1 MTKENLYNKLL
12 EIKGWC
18 MQKGKTNYINTCE
31 EEHLQVFAENLG
43 VYFENTNF
51 IDKFNFPVFNEE
63 VVVNRIISF
72 DMFSFLK
79 EEQGLLKAAK
89 QFLKT
94 KVEDFLIVL
103 GQRLTSATIRDE
115 NALPPLDKNV
125 FEASFEAYNQYMSK
139 ALRAFE
145 KHSERTTNNF
155 WGTIEGNP
163 KQKEEKVRQLV
174 LHILENKS
182 WWNVFYHFKHELIY
196 EVRIPSGHGARWKK
210 SDLEFIGFVEP
221 FLEQFRNLN

>member
-1 MTKENLYNKLL
+1 M
-12 EIKGWC
+12 
-18 MQKGKTNYINTCE
+18 
-31 EEHLQVFAENLG
+31 
-43 VYFENTNF
+43 
-51 IDKFNFPVFNEE
+51 
-63 VVVNRIISF
+63 VNRVASF
-72 DMFSFLK
+72 DAFSFLK
-79 EEQGLLKAAK
+79 EEENILKTAK

-115 NALPPLDKNV
+115 KALPPLDKNV

-145 KHSERTTNNF
+145 KHSERTTNSF
-155 WGTIEGNP
+155 WGVIEGNP

-210 SDLEFIGFVEP
+210 SNLEFIGFVEP
-221 FLEQFRNLN
+221 FDNTTR